1 MQPVSVDAE
10 SKYLQCSWVARMTP
24 RPLTLPILQ
33 MQLDLLMPGQGLYLP
48 MAEVE
53 RIFGLN
59 DVASGRI
66 KSFAKGHNCAFP
78 WLDTGVQFLKLSA

>member
-1 MQPVSVDAE
+1 MGAG
-10 SKYLQCSWVARMTP
+10 MTP
-24 RPLTLPILQ
+24 RPLTLPVLQ
-33 MQLDLLMPGQGLYLP
+33 MQLDQLTPGQGLHLP

-66 KSFAKGHNCAFP
+66 GNFAKGHNCAFA
-78 WLDTGVQFLKLSA
+78 WLDTGVQFLKLSV